1 MKNIEVV
8 EVQVE
13 GLMGPKGEKGDPFT
27 YEDFTEE
34 QLAPFEQLKNET
46 KEAAQKASSAAQT
59 VDNMTGTVIAME
71 NAINTVASNMVSVND
86 ACSFKDSIV
95 TVSDNIA
102 SVVATGANV
111 DNIET
116 VSLNLDP
123 IHKVASIAEDVS
135 TVSSINSQIKTVAP
149 IASQIKII
157 CSNKPALE
165 CLYDTLKMT
174 VQATTLAPGSQA
186 TVTQEATDTGYIV
199 TFGIPQGEKGE
210 IEKAVLY
217 GKAQTLSTSEKQQ
230 VINNLS
236 GTFLPIAGGTV
247 TGKTKFQAKVVLTEN
262 TEADPDTQS
271 YSIGYA
277 GGASLSFVS
286 NTNDEISSRGNFTLT
301 AKIDESSYSQLQGTA
316 SGDLKQNGES
326 LDIVK
331 EVSRPTS
338 SSNTWK
344 KYSKDGLLMQGGYIS
359 AEDLTENVEFPTPY
373 SMVPMVSIQYVD
385 NTNPAPSQ
393 LKAISISGFS
403 PSTESTT
410 FTGLVQFACGYV

>member
-86 ACSFKDSIV
+86 ACSFKDDII

-247 TGKTKFQAKVVLTEN
+247 TGETKFQAKVVLTEN

-301 AKIDESSYSQLQGTA
+301 AKIDGSSYSQLQGTA

-331 EVSRPTS
+331 EVSRPTV

-359 AEDLTENVEFPTPY
+359 AEDLTENIEFPTPY

-385 NTNPAPSQ
+385 DTNPASSW
-393 LKAISISGFS
+393 LKAVSISGFS